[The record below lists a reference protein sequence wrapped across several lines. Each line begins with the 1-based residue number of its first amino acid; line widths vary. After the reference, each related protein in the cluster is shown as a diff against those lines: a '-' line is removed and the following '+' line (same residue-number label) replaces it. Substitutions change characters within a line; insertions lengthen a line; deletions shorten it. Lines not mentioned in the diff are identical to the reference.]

1 MTTDKITGSARN
13 EKPCVYSSWT
23 KTVKQTGQMLWIE
36 CGKRPKMHPN
46 NKFVFYHIHGPG
58 PLFRRGRRC
67 EGHPE
72 RGKARQD
79 QRLAVPLPDMAGHS
93 VLRQESPPHFYNQIP
108 LKDLTNTLDTLLLA
122 SGMFSPPY
130 YKVIVTK

>member
-1 MTTDKITGSARN
+1 MKSHASTFLGRRRSNKQARCSGSS
-13 EKPCVYSSWT
+13 V
-23 KTVKQTGQMLWIE
+23 
-36 CGKRPKMHPN
+36 GKDPKCTSN